1 MRSWPANCSNSVILS
16 LPPDLPLPPLSA
28 DDPLGRGVFSSR
40 HAKRWR
46 TGRRERD
53 SFLESED
60 KHSLSVDRLGLVT
73 DALMT
78 HIANAVAAG
87 RGPGRAFY
95 GWAVLTVRDASGNG
109 RSVRASPDLPANPYH
124 ADIDLN
130 IRAEVDRRDAQKQ
143 HADDLAA
150 RAQWKERP
158 ASD

>member
-1 MRSWPANCSNSVILS
+1 
-16 LPPDLPLPPLSA
+16 
-28 DDPLGRGVFSSR
+28 VFSSR
-40 HAKRWR
+40 QAKRWR
-46 TGRRERD
+46 TGRRDRD

-60 KHSLSVDRLGLVT
+60 KHSLSVDRLGLAT
-73 DALMT
+73 DASMKD
-78 HIANAVAAG
+78 IADAVAAG

-95 GWAVLTVRDASGNG
+95 GWAVLTVRASANG

-150 RAQWKERP
+150 RAHWKERP
-158 ASD
+158 AAR